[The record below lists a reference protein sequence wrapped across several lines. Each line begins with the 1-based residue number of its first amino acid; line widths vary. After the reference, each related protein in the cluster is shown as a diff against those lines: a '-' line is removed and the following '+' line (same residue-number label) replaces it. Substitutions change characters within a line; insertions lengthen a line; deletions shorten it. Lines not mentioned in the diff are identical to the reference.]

1 MGSTSNNGED
11 AATSQRLIEL
21 VDLDRIRRTNKKQK
35 SPLKIRTRKEM
46 CVLREKKESLRS
58 KIISKI
64 LMFLFKESNYV
75 CISHYI
81 SSSVIS

>member
-35 SPLKIRTRKEM
+35 SSSKNKNKKGNVCVERKKGEFKI
-46 CVLREKKESLRS
+46 
-58 KIISKI
+58 
-64 LMFLFKESNYV
+64 
-75 CISHYI
+75 
-81 SSSVIS
+81 